1 MASLKALKILDLT
14 RVAPNPN
21 SPHSAAEFSLPLTFF
36 DTFWIKFPPVER
48 VFFYQLTDSNPHH
61 FISVI
66 LPKLKHSLSLTL
78 LHYLPLAGSIIWPD
92 DAPKPSIHYTQNDAV
107 SLIVAESNADFH
119 RLSGD
124 GIRESVELRSL
135 VPELLT
141 CDDKA
146 SLISL
151 QITFFPNQGFCLG
164 VTNHHAIMDG
174 MSVLMFMK
182 SWAYIC
188 KQAEENPALL
198 PELTPP
204 FDRTVIRDPA
214 GLDMVYLKNWS
225 DFFNSGRTNK
235 HLSLKVMQ
243 NLGVNPNSARATFKL
258 TSEDVKILKQRVLS
272 IINKV
277 ERDDQMNPKKQVHLS
292 TFVVIYAYVLVCI
305 VKTKAGERD
314 KCVHFFFPAD
324 YRKRFDPPL
333 PANYFG
339 NCVFVHKAM
348 TKASSVMEEIG
359 IGIVAEKISD
369 IIKGIDEKE
378 LYEGGE
384 KRLTKSWDMEQG
396 AQVIGVAGSIRFEVY
411 GVDFGWGRPKKVE
424 IVSTDRTGAIA
435 LAESR
440 EGNGVEIGV
449 VLSPHEF
456 DVFASLFVSGLQ
468 NL

>member
-36 DTFWIKFPPVER
+36 DAFWIKFPPVER

-198 PELTPP
+198 PELTPL

-277 ERDDQMNPKKQVHLS
+277 ERDDQMNPKKQQ
-292 TFVVIYAYVLVCI
+292 A
-305 VKTKAGERD
+305 
-314 KCVHFFFPAD
+314 
-324 YRKRFDPPL
+324 
-333 PANYFG
+333 
-339 NCVFVHKAM
+339 
-348 TKASSVMEEIG
+348 SVMEENG